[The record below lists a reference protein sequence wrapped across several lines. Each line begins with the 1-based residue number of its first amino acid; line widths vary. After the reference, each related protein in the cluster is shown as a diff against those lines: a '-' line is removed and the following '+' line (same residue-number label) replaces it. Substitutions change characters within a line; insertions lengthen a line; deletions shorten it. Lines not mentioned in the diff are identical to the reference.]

1 MCLLAYLYHTRY
13 CSDIA
18 PVYTFA
24 RVCLCLCSYLLASMS
39 PPRFIPCCPDIVS
52 ALLCVLR
59 LLMLALCFSMR
70 GWVAL
75 RAVCLPLAFS
85 GCAVWGVLLVVVCFT
100 CWFCTPFFLMS
111 VCSFLEGLCLLM
123 TTHLIDADTPNAG
136 AGGSVIESTSV
147 GVDATFVDVWCPGV
161 VASPPSGVVSGGV
174 LYTSSTP
181 AGSGVGVSGGVLSV
195 PGFVQVGWGS
205 SGWGVSS
212 SGGILSGV
220 EEAWGYGYSFV
231 PPVDPVES
239 SVGSFVSGVGDY
251 ASDVFECPCEPS
263 VGSGS
268 VLGVEV
274 PVSSVWDG
282 FLVSVGGVSSG
293 GGVVPTSGGVPL
305 SFVEE
310 ASGVLGHVS
319 GGGLSVV
326 VGVGVPLWE
335 GFVADFSGLSV
346 TSAGFGALPFGGGS
360 TSGGSA
366 SGDALV
372 GCFPLSV
379 DVCPGV
385 GSSVVGSAGGSV
397 GVSLVG
403 VPVVSGVS
411 GFGGLSVSWGLSSAS
426 LGVLS
431 VGGGGSGWRGV
442 LGVSGL
448 GAGGFVPGVVGV
460 SGGVGVGSEVVV
472 DGVAHRG
479 LVFGSRLASG
489 GFVDVAGSVGVGAS
503 GSVDGVALVD
513 VSDVEFGSVG
523 GLGGVSPVGGRVAGL
538 GRFAGWWLVR
548 NWVGSVVGGVG
559 RAAWGDVVGTIS
571 TGSGSGSSVPAGLG
585 LGFVAGSEGYGSPV
599 GVVNGGGSAGLFGGA
614 VGVGAGFVGG
624 VVDVPVGSP
633 VVGLGVDLVDVAG
646 FVSDLL

>member
-1 MCLLAYLYHTRY
+1 MT
-13 CSDIA
+13 
-18 PVYTFA
+18 A
-24 RVCLCLCSYLLASMS
+24 R
-39 PPRFIPCCPDIVS
+39 
-52 ALLCVLR
+52 
-59 LLMLALCFSMR
+59 
-70 GWVAL
+70 
-75 RAVCLPLAFS
+75 
-85 GCAVWGVLLVVVCFT
+85 LVGT
-100 CWFCTPFFLMS
+100 
-111 VCSFLEGLCLLM
+111 
-123 TTHLIDADTPNAG
+123 DTPSV
-136 AGGSVIESTSV
+136 GGSVVESTAV
-147 GVDATFVDVWCPGV
+147 GVDATFVDVWCPGT
-161 VASPPSGVVSGGV
+161 VASPPSGVVSGGGV
-174 LYTSSTP
+174 LYTPSIP
-181 AGSGVGVSGGVLSV
+181 AGSTGGVSGGVLSV

-212 SGGILSGV
+212 SGILSGV
-220 EEAWGYGYSFV
+220 EEAWGYGHSFV

-239 SVGSFVSGVGDY
+239 SAGSFVSGVGDY
-251 ASDVFECPCEPS
+251 ISGVFECPYEPS

-268 VLGVEV
+268 VLGIEV
-274 PVSSVWDG
+274 PISSVWDG

-305 SFVEE
+305 SFVEG
-310 ASGVLGHVS
+310 ASGVLGCVS

-360 TSGGSA
+360 TSGGSS

-411 GFGGLSVSWGLSSAS
+411 GFGGFSVSWGLSSAS

-472 DGVAHRG
+472 DGVTHRG
-479 LVFGSRLASG
+479 LVFGSRLAPG
-489 GFVDVAGSVGVGAS
+489 GFVDVS
-503 GSVDGVALVD
+503 
-513 VSDVEFGSVG
+513 GSVG

-559 RAAWGDVVGTIS
+559 RAAWGDVVGAVS
-571 TGSGSGSSVPAGLG
+571 AGSGSGSSVPAGLG
-585 LGFVAGSEGYGSPV
+585 LGFVGGSEGYGSPV
-599 GVVNGGGSAGLFGGA
+599 GVVSGGGGSAGLFGGSA
-614 VGVGAGFVGG
+614 GVGEGFVGG
-624 VVDVPVGSP
+624 VVDVPAGSP
-633 VVGLGVDLVDVAG
+633 IAGLGVDLVDVAG
-646 FVSDLL
+646 FVGGGV

>member
-1 MCLLAYLYHTRY
+1 
-13 CSDIA
+13 
-18 PVYTFA
+18 
-24 RVCLCLCSYLLASMS
+24 
-39 PPRFIPCCPDIVS
+39 
-52 ALLCVLR
+52 
-59 LLMLALCFSMR
+59 
-70 GWVAL
+70 
-75 RAVCLPLAFS
+75 
-85 GCAVWGVLLVVVCFT
+85 
-100 CWFCTPFFLMS
+100 
-111 VCSFLEGLCLLM
+111 M
-123 TTHLIDADTPNAG
+123 TTRLVDTDTPNTSI
-136 AGGSVIESTSV
+136 GGSVIESTGV
-147 GVDATFVDVWCPGV
+147 GADATVVDVWCPGS
-161 VASPPSGVVSGGV
+161 VASAPDGVVSGGGV
-174 LYTSSTP
+174 LYTPSSP
-181 AGSGVGVSGGVLSV
+181 AGSVGGVSGGVLSV
-195 PGFVQVGWGS
+195 PGFIQVGWGS

-212 SGGILSGV
+212 SGGILSHV
-220 EEAWGYGYSFV
+220 EEAWGYGHSFV

-239 SVGSFVSGVGDY
+239 SVGSFVSGVGDC

-263 VGSGS
+263 VTSSGVVSVGGS
-268 VLGVEV
+268 
-274 PVSSVWDG
+274 VSSVWDG

-293 GGVVPTSGGVPL
+293 GGVVPTNGGVSL
-305 SFVEE
+305 SFVEG
-310 ASGVLGHVS
+310 ASGVLGCVS

-326 VGVGVPLWE
+326 AGVGVPLWE

-403 VPVVSGVS
+403 VPVVYGVS
-411 GFGGLSVSWGLSSAS
+411 GFGGFSVSWGLSSAS

-472 DGVAHRG
+472 DGVTHRG
-479 LVFGSRLASG
+479 LVFGSRLAPG

-538 GRFAGWWLVR
+538 GRFAGWWLTR
-548 NWVGSVVGGVG
+548 GWVESVVGGVG
-559 RAAWGDVVGTIS
+559 RAAWGDVVGAVS
-571 TGSGSGSSVPAGLG
+571 AGSGSGSSVSAGLG
-585 LGFVAGSEGYGSPV
+585 LGFVGGSEGYGSPV
-599 GVVNGGGSAGLFGGA
+599 GVVNGTGGSAGLFGGSA
-614 VGVGAGFVGG
+614 GVEIGSVGG
-624 VVDVPVGSP
+624 VVDVPAGSP
-633 VVGLGVDLVDVAG
+633 IAGLGVDLVDVAG
-646 FVSDLL
+646 VVSDLL

>member
-1 MCLLAYLYHTRY
+1 
-13 CSDIA
+13 
-18 PVYTFA
+18 
-24 RVCLCLCSYLLASMS
+24 
-39 PPRFIPCCPDIVS
+39 
-52 ALLCVLR
+52 
-59 LLMLALCFSMR
+59 
-70 GWVAL
+70 
-75 RAVCLPLAFS
+75 
-85 GCAVWGVLLVVVCFT
+85 
-100 CWFCTPFFLMS
+100 
-111 VCSFLEGLCLLM
+111 M
-123 TTHLIDADTPNAG
+123 TTRLIDTDTPSV
-136 AGGSVIESTSV
+136 GGSVIESTSV
-147 GVDATFVDVWCPGV
+147 GADATVVDVWCPGV
-161 VASPPSGVVSGGV
+161 VASPPGGVLSGGGV
-174 LYTSSTP
+174 LYTPSMP
-181 AGSGVGVSGGVLSV
+181 AGSGDGVSGGVLSV

-212 SGGILSGV
+212 SGGILSHV

-239 SVGSFVSGVGDY
+239 SVGSFVSGVSDC
-251 ASDVFECPCEPS
+251 ASGVFECPYEPS

-282 FLVSVGGVSSG
+282 FLVSVGGVSSD
-293 GGVVPTSGGVPL
+293 GGVVPTSGGVSL
-305 SFVEE
+305 SFVEG
-310 ASGVLGHVS
+310 ASGVLGCVS

-346 TSAGFGALPFGGGS
+346 TSAGFGALPFGGS

-379 DVCPGV
+379 GVCSGV
-385 GSSVVGSAGGSV
+385 SGVSDSSV

-403 VPVVSGVS
+403 VPVVYGVS
-411 GFGGLSVSWGLSSAS
+411 GFGGFSVSWGLSSAS

-472 DGVAHRG
+472 DGVTHRG
-479 LVFGSRLASG
+479 LVFGSRLAPA

-571 TGSGSGSSVPAGLG
+571 AGSGSGSDVPAGLG
-585 LGFVAGSEGYGSPV
+585 LGFVGGSEGYGSPV
-599 GVVNGGGSAGLFGGA
+599 GVVSGGGGSAGLFSGSAGLF
-614 VGVGAGFVGG
+614 GGFVGG

-646 FVSDLL
+646 VVSDLL

>member
-1 MCLLAYLYHTRY
+1 
-13 CSDIA
+13 
-18 PVYTFA
+18 
-24 RVCLCLCSYLLASMS
+24 
-39 PPRFIPCCPDIVS
+39 
-52 ALLCVLR
+52 
-59 LLMLALCFSMR
+59 
-70 GWVAL
+70 
-75 RAVCLPLAFS
+75 
-85 GCAVWGVLLVVVCFT
+85 
-100 CWFCTPFFLMS
+100 
-111 VCSFLEGLCLLM
+111 M
-123 TTHLIDADTPNAG
+123 TTRLVNADTPSV
-136 AGGSVIESTSV
+136 GGSVVESTGV
-147 GVDATFVDVWCPGV
+147 GVDATFVDVWCPGS
-161 VASPPSGVVSGGV
+161 VASAPDGVLSGGGV

-181 AGSGVGVSGGVLSV
+181 AGSTGGVLSV

-212 SGGILSGV
+212 SGGILSHV

-251 ASDVFECPCEPS
+251 ASDVFERPYEPS

-310 ASGVLGHVS
+310 ASGVLGNVS

-326 VGVGVPLWE
+326 AGVGVPLWE

-360 TSGGSA
+360 TSGGSGG
-366 SGDALV
+366 GDALV

-385 GSSVVGSAGGSV
+385 GSSVVGSTGGSV

-403 VPVVSGVS
+403 VPVVYGVS

-472 DGVAHRG
+472 DGVTHRG
-479 LVFGSRLASG
+479 LVFGSRLAPG
-489 GFVDVAGSVGVGAS
+489 GFVDVSGSVGVGAS

-538 GRFAGWWLVR
+538 GRFGGWWLTR
-548 NWVGSVVGGVG
+548 GWVEGVVGGVG
-559 RAAWGDVVGTIS
+559 RAAWGDVVGAVS
-571 TGSGSGSSVPAGLG
+571 AGSGSGSAGLG

-599 GVVNGGGSAGLFGGA
+599 GVVNGGGGSAGLFGSSA
-614 VGVGAGFVGG
+614 GVDKGFVGG

>member
-1 MCLLAYLYHTRY
+1 
-13 CSDIA
+13 
-18 PVYTFA
+18 
-24 RVCLCLCSYLLASMS
+24 
-39 PPRFIPCCPDIVS
+39 
-52 ALLCVLR
+52 
-59 LLMLALCFSMR
+59 
-70 GWVAL
+70 
-75 RAVCLPLAFS
+75 
-85 GCAVWGVLLVVVCFT
+85 
-100 CWFCTPFFLMS
+100 
-111 VCSFLEGLCLLM
+111 M
-123 TTHLIDADTPNAG
+123 TTRLIDADTPSV
-136 AGGSVIESTSV
+136 GGSVIESTGV
-147 GVDATFVDVWCPGV
+147 GADATFVDVWCPGS
-161 VASPPSGVVSGGV
+161 VASAPYGVLSGGGV
-174 LYTSSTP
+174 LYTSSIP
-181 AGSGVGVSGGVLSV
+181 AGSTGGVLSV

-212 SGGILSGV
+212 GGGILSGV
-220 EEAWGYGYSFV
+220 EEVWGYGHSFV

-239 SVGSFVSGVGDY
+239 SVGSFASGVGDC
-251 ASDVFECPCEPS
+251 ASDLFEHPCEPS
-263 VGSGS
+263 VTSSGVVSVGGS
-268 VLGVEV
+268 
-274 PVSSVWDG
+274 VSSVWDG

-293 GGVVPTSGGVPL
+293 GGVVPTSGGVSL
-305 SFVEE
+305 SFVEG
-310 ASGVLGHVS
+310 ASGVLGDVS

-411 GFGGLSVSWGLSSAS
+411 GFGGFSVSWGLSSAS

-472 DGVAHRG
+472 DGVTHRG
-479 LVFGSRLASG
+479 LVFGSRLAPG
-489 GFVDVAGSVGVGAS
+489 GFVDVV
-503 GSVDGVALVD
+503 GSVDSPVGVP
-513 VSDVEFGSVG
+513 VSGVVSGVEFGSVS
-523 GLGGVSPVGGRVAGL
+523 GLAGVSPVEARVAGL
-538 GRFAGWWLVR
+538 GRFGGWWLTR
-548 NWVGSVVGGVG
+548 GWVAGGVGGVG
-559 RAAWGDVVGTIS
+559 RACWGDVVGAVLAGSS
-571 TGSGSGSSVPAGLG
+571 TGSGSGVMPGLG
-585 LGFVAGSEGYGSPV
+585 LGFVGGSEGYGSPV
-599 GVVNGGGSAGLFGGA
+599 GVVSGGGGSAGLFGGSA
-614 VGVGAGFVGG
+614 GVGEGFVGG

-633 VVGLGVDLVDVAG
+633 VAGLGVDLVDVAR
-646 FVSDLL
+646 FVGGGV

>member
-1 MCLLAYLYHTRY
+1 
-13 CSDIA
+13 
-18 PVYTFA
+18 
-24 RVCLCLCSYLLASMS
+24 
-39 PPRFIPCCPDIVS
+39 
-52 ALLCVLR
+52 
-59 LLMLALCFSMR
+59 
-70 GWVAL
+70 
-75 RAVCLPLAFS
+75 
-85 GCAVWGVLLVVVCFT
+85 
-100 CWFCTPFFLMS
+100 
-111 VCSFLEGLCLLM
+111 M
-123 TTHLIDADTPNAG
+123 TTRLIDTDTP
-136 AGGSVIESTSV
+136 SVGDSVVESTGV
-147 GVDATFVDVWCPGV
+147 GADATFVDVWCPGS
-161 VASPPSGVVSGGV
+161 VASAPDGVVSGGGV

-181 AGSGVGVSGGVLSV
+181 AGSGDGVSGGVLSV

-239 SVGSFVSGVGDY
+239 SVGSFVSGVGDC

-305 SFVEE
+305 SFVEG
-310 ASGVLGHVS
+310 ASGVLGCVS

-326 VGVGVPLWE
+326 AGVGVPLWE

-385 GSSVVGSAGGSV
+385 GSM

-411 GFGGLSVSWGLSSAS
+411 GFGGFSVSWGFSSAS

-479 LVFGSRLASG
+479 LVFGSRLAPG
-489 GFVDVAGSVGVGAS
+489 GFVDVLGSVNTGAGVPVSAPVS
-503 GSVDGVALVD
+503 GG

-523 GLGGVSPVGGRVAGL
+523 GLAGVSPVGGRVSGL
-538 GRFAGWWLVR
+538 GRFGDWWLTR
-548 NWVGSVVGGVG
+548 GWVEGVVGGVG
-559 RAAWGDVVGTIS
+559 RAAWGDVVGAVS
-571 TGSGSGSSVPAGLG
+571 AGSGSGSSVPAGLG
-585 LGFVAGSEGYGSPV
+585 LGFVGGSEGYGSPV
-599 GVVNGGGSAGLFGGA
+599 GVVNGGGGSAGLFGGA

-633 VVGLGVDLVDVAG
+633 VMGLGVDLVDVAG
-646 FVSDLL
+646 VVSDLL

>member
-1 MCLLAYLYHTRY
+1 MT
-13 CSDIA
+13 
-18 PVYTFA
+18 A
-24 RVCLCLCSYLLASMS
+24 R
-39 PPRFIPCCPDIVS
+39 
-52 ALLCVLR
+52 
-59 LLMLALCFSMR
+59 
-70 GWVAL
+70 
-75 RAVCLPLAFS
+75 
-85 GCAVWGVLLVVVCFT
+85 LV
-100 CWFCTPFFLMS
+100 
-111 VCSFLEGLCLLM
+111 
-123 TTHLIDADTPNAG
+123 DADTPSI
-136 AGGSVIESTSV
+136 GGSVVESTGV
-147 GVDATFVDVWCPGV
+147 GADATFVDVWCPGS
-161 VASPPSGVVSGGV
+161 VASAPDGVVSGGGV

-181 AGSGVGVSGGVLSV
+181 AGSGDGVLSV

-220 EEAWGYGYSFV
+220 EEAWGYGHSFV

-251 ASDVFECPCEPS
+251 VSDVFECPYGPP

-268 VLGVEV
+268 VLGVKV

-305 SFVEE
+305 SFVEG
-310 ASGVLGHVS
+310 ASGVLGDVS

-326 VGVGVPLWE
+326 VGVSVPLWE

-403 VPVVSGVS
+403 VPVVYGVS
-411 GFGGLSVSWGLSSAS
+411 GFGGFSVSWGLSSAS

-479 LVFGSRLASG
+479 LVFGSRLAPG
-489 GFVDVAGSVGVGAS
+489 GFVDVAGSVGVGA
-503 GSVDGVALVD
+503 GFVGGVALVD
-513 VSDVEFGSVG
+513 VSGVEFGSVG
-523 GLGGVSPVGGRVAGL
+523 GLAGVSPVEARVAGL
-538 GRFAGWWLVR
+538 GRFGGWWLTR
-548 NWVGSVVGGVG
+548 GWVAGVVGGVG
-559 RAAWGDVVGTIS
+559 RAAWGDVVGS
-571 TGSGSGSSVPAGLG
+571 VGVGSVSSSAGLG
-585 LGFVAGSEGYGSPV
+585 LGFVGGSEGYGSPV
-599 GVVNGGGSAGLFGGA
+599 GVVSGGGGSAGLFGGSA
-614 VGVGAGFVGG
+614 GVGEGFVGG

-633 VVGLGVDLVDVAG
+633 IVGLGVDLVDVAR
-646 FVSDLL
+646 FVGGGV

>member
-1 MCLLAYLYHTRY
+1 
-13 CSDIA
+13 
-18 PVYTFA
+18 
-24 RVCLCLCSYLLASMS
+24 
-39 PPRFIPCCPDIVS
+39 
-52 ALLCVLR
+52 
-59 LLMLALCFSMR
+59 
-70 GWVAL
+70 
-75 RAVCLPLAFS
+75 
-85 GCAVWGVLLVVVCFT
+85 
-100 CWFCTPFFLMS
+100 
-111 VCSFLEGLCLLM
+111 M
-123 TTHLIDADTPNAG
+123 TTRLVDADTPNAG
-136 AGGSVIESTSV
+136 AGGSVVESTGV
-147 GVDATFVDVWCPGV
+147 GIDATFVDVWCPGS
-161 VASPPSGVVSGGV
+161 VASASDGVVSGGGV
-174 LYTSSTP
+174 LYTPSTSV
-181 AGSGVGVSGGVLSV
+181 GTGVGVSGGVLSV

-212 SGGILSGV
+212 SGDILSGV

-251 ASDVFECPCEPS
+251 TSDVFECPCEPS
-263 VGSGS
+263 VTSSGVVPVGGS
-268 VLGVEV
+268 VSG
-274 PVSSVWDG
+274 VWDG

-293 GGVVPTSGGVPL
+293 GGIVPTNGGVPL
-305 SFVEE
+305 SFVEG
-310 ASGVLGHVS
+310 ASGVLGCVS

-360 TSGGSA
+360 ASGGSS

-379 DVCPGV
+379 DVCPSVGGSVGGV
-385 GSSVVGSAGGSV
+385 SGGSV

-411 GFGGLSVSWGLSSAS
+411 GFGGFSVSWGLSSAS

-472 DGVAHRG
+472 DGVVHRG
-479 LVFGSRLASG
+479 LVFGSRLTPG

-523 GLGGVSPVGGRVAGL
+523 GLGGVSPVEARVAGL
-538 GRFAGWWLVR
+538 GRFGGWWLTR
-548 NWVGSVVGGVG
+548 GWVEGVVGGVG
-559 RAAWGDVVGTIS
+559 RAAWGDVVGS
-571 TGSGSGSSVPAGLG
+571 VGVGSVSGSTGLG

-599 GVVNGGGSAGLFGGA
+599 GVVSGGGGSAGLFGRST
-614 VGVGAGFVGG
+614 GVDAGFVGG

-646 FVSDLL
+646 FVSAVL

>member
-1 MCLLAYLYHTRY
+1 
-13 CSDIA
+13 
-18 PVYTFA
+18 
-24 RVCLCLCSYLLASMS
+24 
-39 PPRFIPCCPDIVS
+39 
-52 ALLCVLR
+52 
-59 LLMLALCFSMR
+59 
-70 GWVAL
+70 
-75 RAVCLPLAFS
+75 
-85 GCAVWGVLLVVVCFT
+85 
-100 CWFCTPFFLMS
+100 
-111 VCSFLEGLCLLM
+111 M
-123 TTHLIDADTPNAG
+123 TTRLVGTDTPNTSI
-136 AGGSVIESTSV
+136 GGSVVESTGV
-147 GVDATFVDVWCPGV
+147 GVDATFVDVWCPGS
-161 VASPPSGVVSGGV
+161 VASAPSGVVSGGGV
-174 LYTSSTP
+174 LYTSSTSV
-181 AGSGVGVSGGVLSV
+181 GSGDGVSGGVLSV

-220 EEAWGYGYSFV
+220 EEAWGYGHSFV

-239 SVGSFVSGVGDY
+239 SAGSFVSGVGDY
-251 ASDVFECPCEPS
+251 TSGVFECPYEPS

-282 FLVSVGGVSSG
+282 FLASVGGVSSG

-305 SFVEE
+305 SFVER
-310 ASGVLGHVS
+310 ASGVLGDVS

-326 VGVGVPLWE
+326 AGVGVPLWE

-411 GFGGLSVSWGLSSAS
+411 GFGGFSVSWGLSSAS

-442 LGVSGL
+442 LSVSGL

-472 DGVAHRG
+472 DGVTHRG
-479 LVFGSRLASG
+479 LVFGSRLAPG
-489 GFVDVAGSVGVGAS
+489 GFVDVAGSVDGSVGAPVS
-503 GSVDGVALVD
+503 GGV
-513 VSDVEFGSVG
+513 SGVEFGSVG

-559 RAAWGDVVGTIS
+559 RAAWGDVVGS
-571 TGSGSGSSVPAGLG
+571 VGVGSVSGSAGLG

-599 GVVNGGGSAGLFGGA
+599 GVVSGGGGSAGLFSGSA
-614 VGVGAGFVGG
+614 GVGEGFVGG
-624 VVDVPVGSP
+624 VIDVPVGSP

-646 FVSDLL
+646 VVSDLL

>member
-1 MCLLAYLYHTRY
+1 
-13 CSDIA
+13 
-18 PVYTFA
+18 
-24 RVCLCLCSYLLASMS
+24 
-39 PPRFIPCCPDIVS
+39 
-52 ALLCVLR
+52 
-59 LLMLALCFSMR
+59 
-70 GWVAL
+70 
-75 RAVCLPLAFS
+75 
-85 GCAVWGVLLVVVCFT
+85 
-100 CWFCTPFFLMS
+100 
-111 VCSFLEGLCLLM
+111 M
-123 TTHLIDADTPNAG
+123 TTRLVGTDAPNTSI
-136 AGGSVIESTSV
+136 GGSVVESTGV
-147 GVDATFVDVWCPGV
+147 GVDATFVDVWCPGS
-161 VASPPSGVVSGGV
+161 VASAPSGVVSGGGV
-174 LYTSSTP
+174 LYTSSTSV
-181 AGSGVGVSGGVLSV
+181 GSGDGVSGGVLSV

-220 EEAWGYGYSFV
+220 EEAWGYGHSFV

-239 SVGSFVSGVGDY
+239 SAGSFVSGVGDY
-251 ASDVFECPCEPS
+251 TSGVFECPYEPS

-282 FLVSVGGVSSG
+282 FLASVGGVSSG

-305 SFVEE
+305 SFVER
-310 ASGVLGHVS
+310 ASGVLGDVS

-326 VGVGVPLWE
+326 AGVGVPLWE

-411 GFGGLSVSWGLSSAS
+411 GFGGFSVSWGLSSAS

-442 LGVSGL
+442 LSVSGL

-472 DGVAHRG
+472 DGVTHRG
-479 LVFGSRLASG
+479 LVFGSRLAPG
-489 GFVDVAGSVGVGAS
+489 GFVDVAGSVDGSVGAPVS
-503 GSVDGVALVD
+503 GGV
-513 VSDVEFGSVG
+513 SGVEFGSVG

-559 RAAWGDVVGTIS
+559 RAAWGDVVGS
-571 TGSGSGSSVPAGLG
+571 VGVGSVSGSAGLG

-599 GVVNGGGSAGLFGGA
+599 GVVSGGGGSAGLFSGSA
-614 VGVGAGFVGG
+614 GVGEGFVGG
-624 VVDVPVGSP
+624 VIDVPVGSP

-646 FVSDLL
+646 VVSDLL

>member
-1 MCLLAYLYHTRY
+1 
-13 CSDIA
+13 
-18 PVYTFA
+18 
-24 RVCLCLCSYLLASMS
+24 
-39 PPRFIPCCPDIVS
+39 
-52 ALLCVLR
+52 
-59 LLMLALCFSMR
+59 
-70 GWVAL
+70 
-75 RAVCLPLAFS
+75 
-85 GCAVWGVLLVVVCFT
+85 
-100 CWFCTPFFLMS
+100 
-111 VCSFLEGLCLLM
+111 M
-123 TTHLIDADTPNAG
+123 TTRLVGTDTPNTSI
-136 AGGSVIESTSV
+136 GGSVVESTGV
-147 GVDATFVDVWCPGV
+147 GVDATFVDVWCPGS
-161 VASPPSGVVSGGV
+161 VASAPDGVLSGGGV

-181 AGSGVGVSGGVLSV
+181 VGSGDGVSGGVLSV

-212 SGGILSGV
+212 SGGILSHV
-220 EEAWGYGYSFV
+220 EEAWGYGHSFV
-231 PPVDPVES
+231 PPVDPVEPS
-239 SVGSFVSGVGDY
+239 AGSFVSGVGDY
-251 ASDVFECPCEPS
+251 TSGVFECPYEPS

-282 FLVSVGGVSSG
+282 FLGSVGGVSNG
-293 GGVVPTSGGVPL
+293 GGVVSTDGGVPL
-305 SFVEE
+305 SFVEG
-310 ASGVLGHVS
+310 ASGVLGCVS

-360 TSGGSA
+360 TSGGSS

-385 GSSVVGSAGGSV
+385 GSSGVVPVGGVSGGSV

-411 GFGGLSVSWGLSSAS
+411 GFGGFSVSWGLSSAS

-431 VGGGGSGWRGV
+431 VGGGGSGWRNV

-460 SGGVGVGSEVVV
+460 SGSIGVGSEVVV

-479 LVFGSRLASG
+479 LVFGSRLAPA
-489 GFVDVAGSVGVGAS
+489 GFVDVAGSVDGSVGAPVS
-503 GSVDGVALVD
+503 GGV
-513 VSDVEFGSVG
+513 SGVEFGSVS
-523 GLGGVSPVGGRVAGL
+523 GLGGVSSVEGRVAGL

-548 NWVGSVVGGVG
+548 NWVGSIVGGVG
-559 RAAWGDVVGTIS
+559 RSAWGDVVGTIS
-571 TGSGSGSSVPAGLG
+571 AGSGSGSTVPAGLG
-585 LGFVAGSEGYGSPV
+585 LGFVGGSEGYGSPV
-599 GVVNGGGSAGLFGGA
+599 GEVVGGGGSTGLFSGSA
-614 VGVGAGFVGG
+614 GVGEGFVGG
-624 VVDVPVGSP
+624 VVDVPAGSP
-633 VVGLGVDLVDVAG
+633 IAGLGVDLVDVAG

>member
-1 MCLLAYLYHTRY
+1 MT
-13 CSDIA
+13 
-18 PVYTFA
+18 A
-24 RVCLCLCSYLLASMS
+24 R
-39 PPRFIPCCPDIVS
+39 
-52 ALLCVLR
+52 
-59 LLMLALCFSMR
+59 
-70 GWVAL
+70 
-75 RAVCLPLAFS
+75 
-85 GCAVWGVLLVVVCFT
+85 LVGT
-100 CWFCTPFFLMS
+100 
-111 VCSFLEGLCLLM
+111 
-123 TTHLIDADTPNAG
+123 DTPSV
-136 AGGSVIESTSV
+136 GGSVVESTAV
-147 GVDATFVDVWCPGV
+147 GVDATFVDVWCPGT
-161 VASPPSGVVSGGV
+161 VASPPSGVVSGGGV
-174 LYTSSTP
+174 LYTPSIP
-181 AGSGVGVSGGVLSV
+181 AGSTGGVSGGVLSV

-220 EEAWGYGYSFV
+220 EEAWGYGHSFV

-239 SVGSFVSGVGDY
+239 SAGSFVSGVGDY
-251 ASDVFECPCEPS
+251 ISGVFECPYEPS

-268 VLGVEV
+268 VLGIEV
-274 PVSSVWDG
+274 PISSVWDG

-305 SFVEE
+305 SFVEG
-310 ASGVLGHVS
+310 ASGVLGCVS

-360 TSGGSA
+360 TSGGSS

-411 GFGGLSVSWGLSSAS
+411 GFGGFSVSWGLSSAS

-472 DGVAHRG
+472 DGVTHRG
-479 LVFGSRLASG
+479 LVFGSRLAPG
-489 GFVDVAGSVGVGAS
+489 GFVDVS
-503 GSVDGVALVD
+503 
-513 VSDVEFGSVG
+513 GSVG

-559 RAAWGDVVGTIS
+559 RAAWGDVVGAVS
-571 TGSGSGSSVPAGLG
+571 AGSGSGSSVPAGLG
-585 LGFVAGSEGYGSPV
+585 LGFVGGSEGYGSPV
-599 GVVNGGGSAGLFGGA
+599 GVVSGGGGSAGLFGGSA
-614 VGVGAGFVGG
+614 GVGEGFVGG
-624 VVDVPVGSP
+624 VVDVPAGSP
-633 VVGLGVDLVDVAG
+633 IAGLGVDLVDVAG
-646 FVSDLL
+646 FVGGGV

>member
-1 MCLLAYLYHTRY
+1 
-13 CSDIA
+13 
-18 PVYTFA
+18 
-24 RVCLCLCSYLLASMS
+24 
-39 PPRFIPCCPDIVS
+39 
-52 ALLCVLR
+52 
-59 LLMLALCFSMR
+59 
-70 GWVAL
+70 
-75 RAVCLPLAFS
+75 
-85 GCAVWGVLLVVVCFT
+85 
-100 CWFCTPFFLMS
+100 
-111 VCSFLEGLCLLM
+111 M
-123 TTHLIDADTPNAG
+123 TTRLIDTDTHNASV
-136 AGGSVIESTSV
+136 GGSVVESTAV
-147 GVDATFVDVWCPGV
+147 GVDATFVDVWCPGS
-161 VASPPSGVVSGGV
+161 VAPAPDGVLSGGGV
-174 LYTSSTP
+174 LYTPSAS
-181 AGSGVGVSGGVLSV
+181 AGSGVGVDGGVLSV

-212 SGGILSGV
+212 SGGILSSV

-239 SVGSFVSGVGDY
+239 SVGSFVSGVGDC

-263 VGSGS
+263 VASGVSLGIGGS
-268 VLGVEV
+268 
-274 PVSSVWDG
+274 VSSVWDG
-282 FLVSVGGVSSG
+282 FLGSVGGVSNG
-293 GGVVPTSGGVPL
+293 GGVVSTDGGVPL
-305 SFVEE
+305 SFVEG
-310 ASGVLGHVS
+310 ASGVLGCVS

-360 TSGGSA
+360 TSGGSS

-385 GSSVVGSAGGSV
+385 GSSGVVPVGGVSGGSV

-411 GFGGLSVSWGLSSAS
+411 GFGGFSVSWGLSSAS

-431 VGGGGSGWRGV
+431 VGGGGSGWRNV

-460 SGGVGVGSEVVV
+460 SGSIGVGSEVVV

-479 LVFGSRLASG
+479 LVFGSRLAPA
-489 GFVDVAGSVGVGAS
+489 GFVDVAGSVDGSVGAPVS
-503 GSVDGVALVD
+503 GGV
-513 VSDVEFGSVG
+513 SGVEFGSVS
-523 GLGGVSPVGGRVAGL
+523 GLGGVSSVEGRVAGL

-548 NWVGSVVGGVG
+548 NWVGSIVGGVG
-559 RAAWGDVVGTIS
+559 RSAWGDVVGTIS
-571 TGSGSGSSVPAGLG
+571 AGSGSGSTVPAGLG
-585 LGFVAGSEGYGSPV
+585 LGFVGGSEGYGSPV
-599 GVVNGGGSAGLFGGA
+599 GEVVGGGSTGLFSGSA
-614 VGVGAGFVGG
+614 GVGEGFVGG
-624 VVDVPVGSP
+624 VVDVPAGSP
-633 VVGLGVDLVDVAG
+633 IAGLGVDLVDVAG

>member
-1 MCLLAYLYHTRY
+1 MT
-13 CSDIA
+13 
-18 PVYTFA
+18 A
-24 RVCLCLCSYLLASMS
+24 R
-39 PPRFIPCCPDIVS
+39 
-52 ALLCVLR
+52 
-59 LLMLALCFSMR
+59 
-70 GWVAL
+70 
-75 RAVCLPLAFS
+75 
-85 GCAVWGVLLVVVCFT
+85 
-100 CWFCTPFFLMS
+100 
-111 VCSFLEGLCLLM
+111 
-123 TTHLIDADTPNAG
+123 LINADTPSV
-136 AGGSVIESTSV
+136 GGSVVESTGV
-147 GVDATFVDVWCPGV
+147 GADATVVDVWCPGS
-161 VASPPSGVVSGGV
+161 VASAPDGVLSGGGV
-174 LYTSSTP
+174 LYTSSAPT
-181 AGSGVGVSGGVLSV
+181 GSGDGVSGGVLSV

-212 SGGILSGV
+212 SGGILSHV
-220 EEAWGYGYSFV
+220 EEAWGYGHSFV

-293 GGVVPTSGGVPL
+293 GGVVPTSGGVSL
-305 SFVEE
+305 SFVEG
-310 ASGVLGHVS
+310 ASGVLGCVS

-326 VGVGVPLWE
+326 AGVGVPLWE

-360 TSGGSA
+360 TSGGSGG
-366 SGDALV
+366 GDALV

-385 GSSVVGSAGGSV
+385 GSSVVGSVGGSV

-403 VPVVSGVS
+403 VPVGFGVS
-411 GFGGLSVSWGLSSAS
+411 GFGGFSVSWGLSSAS

-472 DGVAHRG
+472 DGVTHRG
-479 LVFGSRLASG
+479 LVFGSRLAPG
-489 GFVDVAGSVGVGAS
+489 GFVDVAGSVDGSVGAPVS
-503 GSVDGVALVD
+503 GD

-559 RAAWGDVVGTIS
+559 RAAWGDVVGS
-571 TGSGSGSSVPAGLG
+571 VGVGSVSGSAGLG

-599 GVVNGGGSAGLFGGA
+599 GVVNGGGGSAGLFGGSA
-614 VGVGAGFVGG
+614 GVEIGSVGG
-624 VVDVPVGSP
+624 FVDVPVGSP

-646 FVSDLL
+646 VVSDLL

>member
-1 MCLLAYLYHTRY
+1 
-13 CSDIA
+13 
-18 PVYTFA
+18 
-24 RVCLCLCSYLLASMS
+24 
-39 PPRFIPCCPDIVS
+39 
-52 ALLCVLR
+52 
-59 LLMLALCFSMR
+59 
-70 GWVAL
+70 
-75 RAVCLPLAFS
+75 
-85 GCAVWGVLLVVVCFT
+85 
-100 CWFCTPFFLMS
+100 
-111 VCSFLEGLCLLM
+111 M
-123 TTHLIDADTPNAG
+123 TTRLIDTDTPNTSI
-136 AGGSVIESTSV
+136 GGSVVESTGV
-147 GVDATFVDVWCPGV
+147 GVDATFVDVWCPGS
-161 VASPPSGVVSGGV
+161 VASAPSGVVSGGGV

-181 AGSGVGVSGGVLSV
+181 AGSGDGVSGGVLSV

-220 EEAWGYGYSFV
+220 EEAWGYGHSFV

-239 SVGSFVSGVGDY
+239 SAGSFVSGVGDY
-251 ASDVFECPCEPS
+251 TSGVFECPYEPS

-282 FLVSVGGVSSG
+282 FLASVGGVSSG

-305 SFVEE
+305 SFVER
-310 ASGVLGHVS
+310 ASGVLGDVS

-326 VGVGVPLWE
+326 AGVGVPLWE

-411 GFGGLSVSWGLSSAS
+411 GFGGFSVSWGLSSAS

-442 LGVSGL
+442 LSVSGL

-472 DGVAHRG
+472 DGVTHRG
-479 LVFGSRLASG
+479 LVFGSRLAPG
-489 GFVDVAGSVGVGAS
+489 GFVDVAGSVDGSVGAPVS
-503 GSVDGVALVD
+503 GGV
-513 VSDVEFGSVG
+513 SGVEFGSVG

-559 RAAWGDVVGTIS
+559 RAAWGDVVGS
-571 TGSGSGSSVPAGLG
+571 VGVGSVSGSAGLG

-599 GVVNGGGSAGLFGGA
+599 GVVSGGGGSAGLFSGSA
-614 VGVGAGFVGG
+614 GVGEGFVGG
-624 VVDVPVGSP
+624 VIDVPVGSP

-646 FVSDLL
+646 VVSDLL

>member
-1 MCLLAYLYHTRY
+1 
-13 CSDIA
+13 
-18 PVYTFA
+18 
-24 RVCLCLCSYLLASMS
+24 
-39 PPRFIPCCPDIVS
+39 
-52 ALLCVLR
+52 
-59 LLMLALCFSMR
+59 
-70 GWVAL
+70 
-75 RAVCLPLAFS
+75 
-85 GCAVWGVLLVVVCFT
+85 
-100 CWFCTPFFLMS
+100 
-111 VCSFLEGLCLLM
+111 M
-123 TTHLIDADTPNAG
+123 TTRLIDTDTPNTSI
-136 AGGSVIESTSV
+136 GGSVVESTGV
-147 GVDATFVDVWCPGV
+147 GVDATFVDVWCPGS
-161 VASPPSGVVSGGV
+161 VASAPSGGV
-174 LYTSSTP
+174 LYTSSTSV
-181 AGSGVGVSGGVLSV
+181 GSGDGVSGGVLSV

-220 EEAWGYGYSFV
+220 EEAWGYGYSFA

-239 SVGSFVSGVGDY
+239 SVGSFMSGVGDY
-251 ASDVFECPCEPS
+251 TSGVFECPCEPP

-293 GGVVPTSGGVPL
+293 GGVVPTSGGVSL
-305 SFVEE
+305 SFVEG

-326 VGVGVPLWE
+326 AGVGVPLWE
-335 GFVADFSGLSV
+335 GFVGGVSGLSV

-403 VPVVSGVS
+403 VPVGFGVS
-411 GFGGLSVSWGLSSAS
+411 GFGGFSVSWGLSSAS

-472 DGVAHRG
+472 DGVTHRG
-479 LVFGSRLASG
+479 LVFGSRLAPG
-489 GFVDVAGSVGVGAS
+489 GFVDVAGFVG
-503 GSVDGVALVD
+503 GVALVD

-559 RAAWGDVVGTIS
+559 RAAWGDVVGS
-571 TGSGSGSSVPAGLG
+571 VGVGSVSGSAGLG

-599 GVVNGGGSAGLFGGA
+599 GVVSGGGGSAGLFGGSA
-614 VGVGAGFVGG
+614 GVGEGFVGG

-633 VVGLGVDLVDVAG
+633 IAGLGVDLVDVAG
-646 FVSDLL
+646 VVSDLL

>member
-1 MCLLAYLYHTRY
+1 
-13 CSDIA
+13 
-18 PVYTFA
+18 
-24 RVCLCLCSYLLASMS
+24 
-39 PPRFIPCCPDIVS
+39 
-52 ALLCVLR
+52 
-59 LLMLALCFSMR
+59 
-70 GWVAL
+70 
-75 RAVCLPLAFS
+75 
-85 GCAVWGVLLVVVCFT
+85 
-100 CWFCTPFFLMS
+100 
-111 VCSFLEGLCLLM
+111 M
-123 TTHLIDADTPNAG
+123 TTRLIDTDTPSI
-136 AGGSVIESTSV
+136 GGSVIEPTGV
-147 GVDATFVDVWCPGV
+147 DVDATFVDVWCPGS
-161 VASPPSGVVSGGV
+161 VASAPDGVVSGGGV
-174 LYTSSTP
+174 LYTPSAP
-181 AGSGVGVSGGVLSV
+181 VGSGDGVSGGVLSV
-195 PGFVQVGWGS
+195 PGFIQVGWGS

-220 EEAWGYGYSFV
+220 EEAWGYGHSFV
-231 PPVDPVES
+231 PPVDPIES
-239 SVGSFVSGVGDY
+239 SVGSFVSGV
-251 ASDVFECPCEPS
+251 
-263 VGSGS
+263 
-268 VLGVEV
+268 GVEV

-293 GGVVPTSGGVPL
+293 GGVVPTSGGVSL

-326 VGVGVPLWE
+326 VGFGVPLWE

-385 GSSVVGSAGGSV
+385 GSSISGSAGGSV

-403 VPVVSGVS
+403 VPVVYGVS
-411 GFGGLSVSWGLSSAS
+411 GFGGFSVSWGLSSAS

-431 VGGGGSGWRGV
+431 VGGGGSGWRNV

-472 DGVAHRG
+472 DGVTHRG
-479 LVFGSRLASG
+479 LVFGSRLAPG

-503 GSVDGVALVD
+503 GSVDGVALAD

-548 NWVGSVVGGVG
+548 NWAGSVVGGVG
-559 RAAWGDVVGTIS
+559 RAAWGDVVGS
-571 TGSGSGSSVPAGLG
+571 VGVGSVPGSAGLG

-599 GVVNGGGSAGLFGGA
+599 GVVSGGGGS

-633 VVGLGVDLVDVAG
+633 AVGLGVDLVDVAG
-646 FVSDLL
+646 FVSDFL

>member
-1 MCLLAYLYHTRY
+1 MT
-13 CSDIA
+13 
-18 PVYTFA
+18 A
-24 RVCLCLCSYLLASMS
+24 R
-39 PPRFIPCCPDIVS
+39 
-52 ALLCVLR
+52 
-59 LLMLALCFSMR
+59 
-70 GWVAL
+70 
-75 RAVCLPLAFS
+75 
-85 GCAVWGVLLVVVCFT
+85 
-100 CWFCTPFFLMS
+100 
-111 VCSFLEGLCLLM
+111 
-123 TTHLIDADTPNAG
+123 LINADTPSV
-136 AGGSVIESTSV
+136 GGSVVESTGV
-147 GVDATFVDVWCPGV
+147 GVDATFVDVWCPGS
-161 VASPPSGVVSGGV
+161 VASAPSGVVSGGGV
-174 LYTSSTP
+174 LYTSSTSV
-181 AGSGVGVSGGVLSV
+181 GSGDGVSGGVLSV

-231 PPVDPVES
+231 PPVDPVEP
-239 SVGSFVSGVGDY
+239 SVGSFVSGVGDC

-293 GGVVPTSGGVPL
+293 GGVVPTSGGVSL
-305 SFVEE
+305 SFVEG
-310 ASGVLGHVS
+310 ASGVLGDVS

-411 GFGGLSVSWGLSSAS
+411 GFGGFSVSWGLSSAS

-472 DGVAHRG
+472 DGVTHRG
-479 LVFGSRLASG
+479 LVFGSRLAPG
-489 GFVDVAGSVGVGAS
+489 GFVDVAGSVDGSVGAPVS
-503 GSVDGVALVD
+503 GGV
-513 VSDVEFGSVG
+513 SGVEFGSVG

-548 NWVGSVVGGVG
+548 NWAVGVVGGVG
-559 RAAWGDVVGTIS
+559 RATWGDVVGS
-571 TGSGSGSSVPAGLG
+571 VGVGSVSGSAGLG

-599 GVVNGGGSAGLFGGA
+599 GVVSGDGGSAGLFGGSA
-614 VGVGAGFVGG
+614 GVGEGFVGG
-624 VVDVPVGSP
+624 VVDVPAGSP
-633 VVGLGVDLVDVAG
+633 IAGLGVDLVDVAG
-646 FVSDLL
+646 VVSDLL

>member
-1 MCLLAYLYHTRY
+1 
-13 CSDIA
+13 
-18 PVYTFA
+18 
-24 RVCLCLCSYLLASMS
+24 
-39 PPRFIPCCPDIVS
+39 
-52 ALLCVLR
+52 
-59 LLMLALCFSMR
+59 
-70 GWVAL
+70 
-75 RAVCLPLAFS
+75 
-85 GCAVWGVLLVVVCFT
+85 
-100 CWFCTPFFLMS
+100 
-111 VCSFLEGLCLLM
+111 M
-123 TTHLIDADTPNAG
+123 TTRLIDADTPSV
-136 AGGSVIESTSV
+136 GGSVIEPTGV
-147 GVDATFVDVWCPGV
+147 GVGATFVDVWCPGS
-161 VASPPSGVVSGGV
+161 VASPPSGVVSGGGV
-174 LYTSSTP
+174 LYTSSAP
-181 AGSGVGVSGGVLSV
+181 AGSSGGVSGGVLSV
-195 PGFVQVGWGS
+195 PGFVQCGWQS
-205 SGWGVSS
+205 SAWGVSGRGFIAS
-212 SGGILSGV
+212 NV

-239 SVGSFVSGVGDY
+239 SVGSFVSGVGDC

-263 VGSGS
+263 VASSGVVSVGGS
-268 VLGVEV
+268 
-274 PVSSVWDG
+274 VSSVWDG
-282 FLVSVGGVSSG
+282 FLVSVGGVVSG
-293 GGVVPTSGGVPL
+293 GGVVPTDGGVPL
-305 SFVEE
+305 SFVEV

-360 TSGGSA
+360 TSGGSGA
-366 SGDALV
+366 GDALV

-411 GFGGLSVSWGLSSAS
+411 GFGGFSVSWGLSSAS

-472 DGVAHRG
+472 DGVTHRG
-479 LVFGSRLASG
+479 LVFGSRLAPG

-523 GLGGVSPVGGRVAGL
+523 GLAGVSPVGGGVHGL
-538 GRFAGWWLVR
+538 GRFGDWWLVR
-548 NWVGSVVGGVG
+548 NWVDSVVGGVG
-559 RAAWGDVVGTIS
+559 RAAWGDIVGS
-571 TGSGSGSSVPAGLG
+571 VGVGSVSGSAGLG
-585 LGFVAGSEGYGSPV
+585 LGFVGGSEGYGSPV
-599 GVVNGGGSAGLFGGA
+599 GVVNGGGGSAGLFGGSA
-614 VGVGAGFVGG
+614 SVDKGFVGG

-633 VVGLGVDLVDVAG
+633 VAGLGVDLVDVAG
-646 FVSDLL
+646 VVSDLL

>member
-1 MCLLAYLYHTRY
+1 MT
-13 CSDIA
+13 
-18 PVYTFA
+18 A
-24 RVCLCLCSYLLASMS
+24 R
-39 PPRFIPCCPDIVS
+39 
-52 ALLCVLR
+52 
-59 LLMLALCFSMR
+59 
-70 GWVAL
+70 
-75 RAVCLPLAFS
+75 
-85 GCAVWGVLLVVVCFT
+85 LVGT
-100 CWFCTPFFLMS
+100 
-111 VCSFLEGLCLLM
+111 
-123 TTHLIDADTPNAG
+123 DTPSV
-136 AGGSVIESTSV
+136 GGSVVESTAV
-147 GVDATFVDVWCPGV
+147 GVDATFVDVWCPGT
-161 VASPPSGVVSGGV
+161 VASPPSGVVSGGGV
-174 LYTSSTP
+174 LYTPSIP
-181 AGSGVGVSGGVLSV
+181 AGSTGGVSGGVLSV

-220 EEAWGYGYSFV
+220 EEAWGYGHSFV

-239 SVGSFVSGVGDY
+239 SAGSFVSGVGDY
-251 ASDVFECPCEPS
+251 ISGVFECPYEPS

-268 VLGVEV
+268 VLGIEV
-274 PVSSVWDG
+274 PISSVWDG

-305 SFVEE
+305 SFVEG
-310 ASGVLGHVS
+310 ASGVLGCVS

-360 TSGGSA
+360 TSGGSS

-411 GFGGLSVSWGLSSAS
+411 GFGGFSVSWGLSSAS

-472 DGVAHRG
+472 DGVTHRG
-479 LVFGSRLASG
+479 LVFGSRLAPG

-503 GSVDGVALVD
+503 GSVGGVALVD

-538 GRFAGWWLVR
+538 GRFAGWWLTR
-548 NWVGSVVGGVG
+548 GWVEGVVGGVG
-559 RAAWGDVVGTIS
+559 RAAWGDVVGS
-571 TGSGSGSSVPAGLG
+571 VGVGSVSGSAGLG
-585 LGFVAGSEGYGSPV
+585 LGFVGGSEGYGSPV
-599 GVVNGGGSAGLFGGA
+599 GVVNGGGGGSAGLFSGSAGL
-614 VGVGAGFVGG
+614 GLGFVGG
-624 VVDVPVGSP
+624 VVDVPAGSP
-633 VVGLGVDLVDVAG
+633 IAGLGVDLVDVAG
-646 FVSDLL
+646 VVSDLL

>member
-1 MCLLAYLYHTRY
+1 
-13 CSDIA
+13 
-18 PVYTFA
+18 
-24 RVCLCLCSYLLASMS
+24 
-39 PPRFIPCCPDIVS
+39 
-52 ALLCVLR
+52 
-59 LLMLALCFSMR
+59 
-70 GWVAL
+70 
-75 RAVCLPLAFS
+75 
-85 GCAVWGVLLVVVCFT
+85 
-100 CWFCTPFFLMS
+100 
-111 VCSFLEGLCLLM
+111 M
-123 TTHLIDADTPNAG
+123 TTRLVNADTPSV
-136 AGGSVIESTSV
+136 GGSVVEPTGV
-147 GVDATFVDVWCPGV
+147 GVDATFVDVWCPGS
-161 VASPPSGVVSGGV
+161 VASAPSGVVSGGGV

-181 AGSGVGVSGGVLSV
+181 AGSSDGVSGGVLSV

-212 SGGILSGV
+212 SGSILSHV

-239 SVGSFVSGVGDY
+239 SVGSFASGVGDC

-263 VGSGS
+263 VTSSGVVSVGGS
-268 VLGVEV
+268 
-274 PVSSVWDG
+274 VSSVWDG

-293 GGVVPTSGGVPL
+293 GGVVPTSGGVSL
-305 SFVEE
+305 SFVEG

-326 VGVGVPLWE
+326 VGVGVSLWE

-360 TSGGSA
+360 TSGGSS

-403 VPVVSGVS
+403 IPVVSGVS
-411 GFGGLSVSWGLSSAS
+411 GFGGFSVSWGLSSAS

-431 VGGGGSGWRGV
+431 VGGGGSGWRSV

-472 DGVAHRG
+472 DGVTHRG
-479 LVFGSRLASG
+479 LVFGSRLAPG
-489 GFVDVAGSVGVGAS
+489 GFVDVV
-503 GSVDGVALVD
+503 GSVDSPVGVP
-513 VSDVEFGSVG
+513 VSGVEFGSVS
-523 GLGGVSPVGGRVAGL
+523 GLAGVSPVEARVAGL
-538 GRFAGWWLVR
+538 GRFGGWWLTR
-548 NWVGSVVGGVG
+548 GWIEGVVGGVG
-559 RAAWGDVVGTIS
+559 RAAWGDVVEAVGV
-571 TGSGSGSSVPAGLG
+571 GSVSSSAGLG

-599 GVVNGGGSAGLFGGA
+599 GVVNGGGGSAGLLGGS

-633 VVGLGVDLVDVAG
+633 VVGLGVDLVDIAG

>member
-1 MCLLAYLYHTRY
+1 
-13 CSDIA
+13 
-18 PVYTFA
+18 
-24 RVCLCLCSYLLASMS
+24 
-39 PPRFIPCCPDIVS
+39 
-52 ALLCVLR
+52 
-59 LLMLALCFSMR
+59 
-70 GWVAL
+70 
-75 RAVCLPLAFS
+75 
-85 GCAVWGVLLVVVCFT
+85 
-100 CWFCTPFFLMS
+100 
-111 VCSFLEGLCLLM
+111 M
-123 TTHLIDADTPNAG
+123 TTRLVNADTPSV
-136 AGGSVIESTSV
+136 GGSVIESTAV
-147 GVDATFVDVWCPGV
+147 DVDATFIDVWCPGS
-161 VASPPSGVVSGGV
+161 VASAPDGVLSGGGV

-181 AGSGVGVSGGVLSV
+181 AGSGDGVSGGVLSV

-212 SGGILSGV
+212 SGSILSHV

-239 SVGSFVSGVGDY
+239 SVGSFVSGVGDC
-251 ASDVFECPCEPS
+251 ASGVFECPCEPS

-268 VLGVEV
+268 VLGVEM

-293 GGVVPTSGGVPL
+293 GGVVPTSGGVSL
-305 SFVEE
+305 SFVEG

-326 VGVGVPLWE
+326 AGVSVPLWE

-385 GSSVVGSAGGSV
+385 GSSGVVPVGGVSGGSV

-411 GFGGLSVSWGLSSAS
+411 GFGGFSVSWGLSSAS

-431 VGGGGSGWRGV
+431 VGGGGSGWRNV

-472 DGVAHRG
+472 DGVTHRG
-479 LVFGSRLASG
+479 LVFGSRLAPG
-489 GFVDVAGSVGVGAS
+489 GFVDVV
-503 GSVDGVALVD
+503 GSVDSPVGVP
-513 VSDVEFGSVG
+513 VSGVVSGVEFGSVS
-523 GLGGVSPVGGRVAGL
+523 GLAGVSPVEARVAGL
-538 GRFAGWWLVR
+538 GRFGGWWLTR
-548 NWVGSVVGGVG
+548 GWVAGVVGGVG
-559 RAAWGDVVGTIS
+559 RAAWGDVVGS
-571 TGSGSGSSVPAGLG
+571 VGVGSVSSSAGLG

-599 GVVNGGGSAGLFGGA
+599 GVVNGCGGSAGLFGGS

-646 FVSDLL
+646 VVSDLL

>member
-1 MCLLAYLYHTRY
+1 MT
-13 CSDIA
+13 
-18 PVYTFA
+18 A
-24 RVCLCLCSYLLASMS
+24 R
-39 PPRFIPCCPDIVS
+39 
-52 ALLCVLR
+52 
-59 LLMLALCFSMR
+59 
-70 GWVAL
+70 
-75 RAVCLPLAFS
+75 
-85 GCAVWGVLLVVVCFT
+85 LVGT
-100 CWFCTPFFLMS
+100 
-111 VCSFLEGLCLLM
+111 
-123 TTHLIDADTPNAG
+123 DTPSV
-136 AGGSVIESTSV
+136 GGSVVESTAV
-147 GVDATFVDVWCPGV
+147 GVDATFVDVWCPGT
-161 VASPPSGVVSGGV
+161 VASPPSGVVSGGGV
-174 LYTSSTP
+174 LYTPSIP
-181 AGSGVGVSGGVLSV
+181 AGSTDGVSGGVLSV

-220 EEAWGYGYSFV
+220 EEAWGYGNSFV

-239 SVGSFVSGVGDY
+239 SAGSFVSGVGDY
-251 ASDVFECPCEPS
+251 TSGVFECPYEPS

-305 SFVEE
+305 SFVEG
-310 ASGVLGHVS
+310 ASGVLGCVS

-335 GFVADFSGLSV
+335 GFVANFSGLSV

-360 TSGGSA
+360 TSGGSS

-411 GFGGLSVSWGLSSAS
+411 GFGGFSVSWGLSSAS

-472 DGVAHRG
+472 DGVTHRG
-479 LVFGSRLASG
+479 LVFGSRLAPG
-489 GFVDVAGSVGVGAS
+489 GFVDVAGSIGVGAS
-503 GSVDGVALVD
+503 GSVDGVALAD

-559 RAAWGDVVGTIS
+559 RAAWGDVVGS
-571 TGSGSGSSVPAGLG
+571 VGVGSVPGSAGLG

-599 GVVNGGGSAGLFGGA
+599 GVVNGGGGSAGLFSGSA
-614 VGVGAGFVGG
+614 GVEIGSVGG
-624 VVDVPVGSP
+624 VVDVPAGSP
-633 VVGLGVDLVDVAG
+633 IAGLGVDLVDVAG
-646 FVSDLL
+646 VVSDLL

>member
-1 MCLLAYLYHTRY
+1 
-13 CSDIA
+13 
-18 PVYTFA
+18 
-24 RVCLCLCSYLLASMS
+24 
-39 PPRFIPCCPDIVS
+39 
-52 ALLCVLR
+52 
-59 LLMLALCFSMR
+59 
-70 GWVAL
+70 
-75 RAVCLPLAFS
+75 
-85 GCAVWGVLLVVVCFT
+85 
-100 CWFCTPFFLMS
+100 
-111 VCSFLEGLCLLM
+111 M
-123 TTHLIDADTPNAG
+123 TTRLIDTDTHNASV
-136 AGGSVIESTSV
+136 GGSVIESTAV
-147 GVDATFVDVWCPGV
+147 DVDATFIDVWCPGS
-161 VASPPSGVVSGGV
+161 VASAPDGVLSGGGV

-181 AGSGVGVSGGVLSV
+181 AGSGDGVSGGVLSV

-212 SGGILSGV
+212 SGGILSSV

-239 SVGSFVSGVGDY
+239 SVGSFVSGVGDC

-263 VGSGS
+263 VASGVSLGIGGS
-268 VLGVEV
+268 
-274 PVSSVWDG
+274 VSSVWDG
-282 FLVSVGGVSSG
+282 FLGSVGGVSNG
-293 GGVVPTSGGVPL
+293 GGVVSTDGGVPL
-305 SFVEE
+305 SFVEG
-310 ASGVLGHVS
+310 ASGVLGNVS

-326 VGVGVPLWE
+326 AGVSVPLWE

-372 GCFPLSV
+372 GCFPLSI

-403 VPVVSGVS
+403 VPMVSGVS
-411 GFGGLSVSWGLSSAS
+411 GFGGFSVSWGLSSAS

-448 GAGGFVPGVVGV
+448 GAGGFVPGVIGV

-472 DGVAHRG
+472 DGVTHRG
-479 LVFGSRLASG
+479 LVFGSRLAPG
-489 GFVDVAGSVGVGAS
+489 GFVDVAGSAGFGAS
-503 GSVDGVALVD
+503 GSGDGVALVD

-523 GLGGVSPVGGRVAGL
+523 GLGGVSPVEARVAGL

-559 RAAWGDVVGTIS
+559 RAAWGDVVGS
-571 TGSGSGSSVPAGLG
+571 VGVGSVSGSAGLG

-599 GVVNGGGSAGLFGGA
+599 GVVNGGGGSAGLFSGSA
-614 VGVGAGFVGG
+614 GVGEGFVGG
-624 VVDVPVGSP
+624 VVDVPTGSP
-633 VVGLGVDLVDVAG
+633 IAGLGVDLVDVAR
-646 FVSDLL
+646 FVGGGV

>member
-1 MCLLAYLYHTRY
+1 
-13 CSDIA
+13 
-18 PVYTFA
+18 
-24 RVCLCLCSYLLASMS
+24 
-39 PPRFIPCCPDIVS
+39 
-52 ALLCVLR
+52 
-59 LLMLALCFSMR
+59 
-70 GWVAL
+70 
-75 RAVCLPLAFS
+75 
-85 GCAVWGVLLVVVCFT
+85 
-100 CWFCTPFFLMS
+100 
-111 VCSFLEGLCLLM
+111 M
-123 TTHLIDADTPNAG
+123 TTRLVNADTPSI
-136 AGGSVIESTSV
+136 GGSVVEPTGV
-147 GVDATFVDVWCPGV
+147 GVDATFVDVWCPGS
-161 VASPPSGVVSGGV
+161 VASAPSGVVSGGGV
-174 LYTSSTP
+174 LYTPSTP
-181 AGSGVGVSGGVLSV
+181 AGSGDGVSGGVLSV

-220 EEAWGYGYSFV
+220 EEAWGYGYSFA

-239 SVGSFVSGVGDY
+239 SVGSFMSGVGDY
-251 ASDVFECPCEPS
+251 TSGVFECPCEPP

-305 SFVEE
+305 SFVEG

-326 VGVGVPLWE
+326 AGVGVPLWE

-360 TSGGSA
+360 ISGGSA

-411 GFGGLSVSWGLSSAS
+411 GFGGFSVSWGLSSAS

-479 LVFGSRLASG
+479 LVFGSRLAPG
-489 GFVDVAGSVGVGAS
+489 GFVDVAGSIGVGAS
-503 GSVDGVALVD
+503 GSVDGVALAD

-538 GRFAGWWLVR
+538 GRFGGWWLTR
-548 NWVGSVVGGVG
+548 GWVEGVVGGVG
-559 RAAWGDVVGTIS
+559 RAAWGDVVGS
-571 TGSGSGSSVPAGLG
+571 VGVGSVPGSAGLG

-599 GVVNGGGSAGLFGGA
+599 GVVNGGGGSAGLFSGSA
-614 VGVGAGFVGG
+614 GVEIGSVGG
-624 VVDVPVGSP
+624 VVDVPAGSP
-633 VVGLGVDLVDVAG
+633 IAGLGVDLVDVAG
-646 FVSDLL
+646 VVSDLL

>member
-1 MCLLAYLYHTRY
+1 
-13 CSDIA
+13 
-18 PVYTFA
+18 
-24 RVCLCLCSYLLASMS
+24 
-39 PPRFIPCCPDIVS
+39 
-52 ALLCVLR
+52 
-59 LLMLALCFSMR
+59 
-70 GWVAL
+70 
-75 RAVCLPLAFS
+75 
-85 GCAVWGVLLVVVCFT
+85 
-100 CWFCTPFFLMS
+100 
-111 VCSFLEGLCLLM
+111 M
-123 TTHLIDADTPNAG
+123 TTRLVDADTPNTSV
-136 AGGSVIESTSV
+136 GGSVVESTGV
-147 GVDATFVDVWCPGV
+147 GVDATFVDVWCPDS
-161 VASPPSGVVSGGV
+161 VASAPVGVVSGGGV
-174 LYTSSTP
+174 LYTSSMSV
-181 AGSGVGVSGGVLSV
+181 GSGDGVSGGVLSV

-239 SVGSFVSGVGDY
+239 SVGSFMSRVGDY
-251 ASDVFECPCEPS
+251 ASDVFECPYEPS
-263 VGSGS
+263 VTSSGVVPVGGS
-268 VLGVEV
+268 
-274 PVSSVWDG
+274 VSSVWDG

-326 VGVGVPLWE
+326 AGVGVPLWE

-403 VPVVSGVS
+403 VPVGFGVS
-411 GFGGLSVSWGLSSAS
+411 GFGGFSVSWGLSSAS

-479 LVFGSRLASG
+479 LVFGSRLAPG
-489 GFVDVAGSVGVGAS
+489 GFVDVAGSVDGSVGAPVS
-503 GSVDGVALVD
+503 GGV
-513 VSDVEFGSVG
+513 SGVEFGSVS

-548 NWVGSVVGGVG
+548 NWVGSVVGGAG
-559 RAAWGDVVGTIS
+559 RAAWGDVVGS
-571 TGSGSGSSVPAGLG
+571 VGVGSVSGSAGLG

-599 GVVNGGGSAGLFGGA
+599 GVVNGGGGSAGLFGGSA
-614 VGVGAGFVGG
+614 GVEIGSVGG
-624 VVDVPVGSP
+624 VVDVPAGSP
-633 VVGLGVDLVDVAG
+633 IAGLGVDLVDVAR
-646 FVSDLL
+646 FVGGGV

>member
-1 MCLLAYLYHTRY
+1 MTA
-13 CSDIA
+13 
-18 PVYTFA
+18 
-24 RVCLCLCSYLLASMS
+24 
-39 PPRFIPCCPDIVS
+39 RFI
-52 ALLCVLR
+52 
-59 LLMLALCFSMR
+59 
-70 GWVAL
+70 G
-75 RAVCLPLAFS
+75 
-85 GCAVWGVLLVVVCFT
+85 
-100 CWFCTPFFLMS
+100 
-111 VCSFLEGLCLLM
+111 
-123 TTHLIDADTPNAG
+123 ADTPSV
-136 AGGSVIESTSV
+136 GGSVVESTFV
-147 GVDATFVDVWCPGV
+147 DVDATFVDVWCPGS
-161 VASPPSGVVSGGV
+161 VASAPSGVVSGGGV

-181 AGSGVGVSGGVLSV
+181 AGSAGGVLSV
-195 PGFVQVGWGS
+195 PGFIQVGWGS

-251 ASDVFECPCEPS
+251 TSGVFECPYEPS

-282 FLVSVGGVSSG
+282 FLVSVGGVSSS
-293 GGVVPTSGGVPL
+293 GGVVPTDGGVPL
-305 SFVEE
+305 SFVEG
-310 ASGVLGHVS
+310 ASGVLGDVS

-326 VGVGVPLWE
+326 AGVGVPLWE

-411 GFGGLSVSWGLSSAS
+411 VFGGFSVSWGLSSAS

-431 VGGGGSGWRGV
+431 VGVGSGWRGV

-479 LVFGSRLASG
+479 LVFGSRLTPG
-489 GFVDVAGSVGVGAS
+489 GFVDVAGSVDGSVGAPVS
-503 GSVDGVALVD
+503 GGV
-513 VSDVEFGSVG
+513 SGVEFGSVG

-559 RAAWGDVVGTIS
+559 RAAWGDVVGS
-571 TGSGSGSSVPAGLG
+571 VGVGSVSGSAGLG

-599 GVVNGGGSAGLFGGA
+599 GVVNGGGGSAGLFGGS

>member
-1 MCLLAYLYHTRY
+1 MTARLVGA
-13 CSDIA
+13 DA
-18 PVYTFA
+18 P
-24 RVCLCLCSYLLASMS
+24 
-39 PPRFIPCCPDIVS
+39 
-52 ALLCVLR
+52 
-59 LLMLALCFSMR
+59 
-70 GWVAL
+70 
-75 RAVCLPLAFS
+75 
-85 GCAVWGVLLVVVCFT
+85 
-100 CWFCTPFFLMS
+100 S
-111 VCSFLEGLCLLM
+111 V
-123 TTHLIDADTPNAG
+123 
-136 AGGSVIESTSV
+136 GGSVVESTGV
-147 GVDATFVDVWCPGV
+147 GVDATFVDVWCPGS
-161 VASPPSGVVSGGV
+161 VASAPDGVLSGGGV
-174 LYTSSTP
+174 LYTPSSP
-181 AGSGVGVSGGVLSV
+181 AGSVGGVSGGVLSV

-212 SGGILSGV
+212 SGGILSHV
-220 EEAWGYGYSFV
+220 EEAWGYGHSFV

-239 SVGSFVSGVGDY
+239 SVGSFVPGVGDY
-251 ASDVFECPCEPS
+251 ASDVFKCLCEPS
-263 VGSGS
+263 VTSSGVVPVGGS
-268 VLGVEV
+268 
-274 PVSSVWDG
+274 VSSVWDG

-293 GGVVPTSGGVPL
+293 GGVVPTNGGVSL
-305 SFVEE
+305 SFVEG

-379 DVCPGV
+379 DVCPSVGGSVGGV
-385 GSSVVGSAGGSV
+385 SGGSV

-411 GFGGLSVSWGLSSAS
+411 GFGGFSVSWGLSSAS

-431 VGGGGSGWRGV
+431 VGGGGSGWRNV

-472 DGVAHRG
+472 DGVTHRG
-479 LVFGSRLASG
+479 LVFGSRLAPG

-513 VSDVEFGSVG
+513 VSGVEFGSVG

-538 GRFAGWWLVR
+538 GRFAGWWLTR
-548 NWVGSVVGGVG
+548 GWVEGVVGGVG
-559 RAAWGDVVGTIS
+559 RAAWGDVVGS
-571 TGSGSGSSVPAGLG
+571 VGVGSVPGSAGLG

-599 GVVNGGGSAGLFGGA
+599 GVVSGGGGSAGLFGGS
-614 VGVGAGFVGG
+614 VGGGAGFVGG

>member
-1 MCLLAYLYHTRY
+1 MTA
-13 CSDIA
+13 
-18 PVYTFA
+18 
-24 RVCLCLCSYLLASMS
+24 
-39 PPRFIPCCPDIVS
+39 RFI
-52 ALLCVLR
+52 
-59 LLMLALCFSMR
+59 
-70 GWVAL
+70 G
-75 RAVCLPLAFS
+75 
-85 GCAVWGVLLVVVCFT
+85 
-100 CWFCTPFFLMS
+100 
-111 VCSFLEGLCLLM
+111 
-123 TTHLIDADTPNAG
+123 ADTPSV
-136 AGGSVIESTSV
+136 GGSVIESTAV
-147 GVDATFVDVWCPGV
+147 GVDATFVDVWCPGS
-161 VASPPSGVVSGGV
+161 VASAPSGVVSGGGV
-174 LYTSSTP
+174 LYTPSAP
-181 AGSGVGVSGGVLSV
+181 AGSGDGVSGGVLSV

-212 SGGILSGV
+212 SGGILFGV

-231 PPVDPVES
+231 PPVDPVGS
-239 SVGSFVSGVGDY
+239 SAGSFVSGVGDY
-251 ASDVFECPCEPS
+251 TSGVFECPYEPS

-293 GGVVPTSGGVPL
+293 GGVVPTSGGVSL
-305 SFVEE
+305 SFVEG

-326 VGVGVPLWE
+326 AGVGVPLWE

-411 GFGGLSVSWGLSSAS
+411 GFGGFSVSWGLSSAS

-442 LGVSGL
+442 LSVSGL

-472 DGVAHRG
+472 DGVTHRG
-479 LVFGSRLASG
+479 LVFGSRLAPG
-489 GFVDVAGSVGVGAS
+489 GFVDVAGSVDGSVGAPVS
-503 GSVDGVALVD
+503 GGV
-513 VSDVEFGSVG
+513 SGVEFGSVG

-559 RAAWGDVVGTIS
+559 RAAWGDVVGS
-571 TGSGSGSSVPAGLG
+571 VGVGSVSGSAGLG

-599 GVVNGGGSAGLFGGA
+599 GVVSGGGGSAGLFSGSA
-614 VGVGAGFVGG
+614 GVGEGFVGG
-624 VVDVPVGSP
+624 VIDVPVGSP

-646 FVSDLL
+646 VVSDLL

>member
-1 MCLLAYLYHTRY
+1 MT
-13 CSDIA
+13 
-18 PVYTFA
+18 V
-24 RVCLCLCSYLLASMS
+24 
-39 PPRFIPCCPDIVS
+39 RF
-52 ALLCVLR
+52 
-59 LLMLALCFSMR
+59 
-70 GWVAL
+70 
-75 RAVCLPLAFS
+75 
-85 GCAVWGVLLVVVCFT
+85 
-100 CWFCTPFFLMS
+100 
-111 VCSFLEGLCLLM
+111 
-123 TTHLIDADTPNAG
+123 IDADTPNAG
-136 AGGSVIESTSV
+136 AGGSVVESTGV
-147 GVDATFVDVWCPGV
+147 GVDATLVDVWCPGS
-161 VASPPSGVVSGGV
+161 VASAPDGVVSGGGV
-174 LYTSSTP
+174 LYTPSTP
-181 AGSGVGVSGGVLSV
+181 AGSGDGVSGGVLSV

-220 EEAWGYGYSFV
+220 EEAWGYGHSFV

-251 ASDVFECPCEPS
+251 TSGVFECPCEAS

-293 GGVVPTSGGVPL
+293 GGVVPTSGGVSL

-326 VGVGVPLWE
+326 AGVGVPLWE

-385 GSSVVGSAGGSV
+385 GSSVVGSVGGSV

-403 VPVVSGVS
+403 VPVVYGVS
-411 GFGGLSVSWGLSSAS
+411 GFGGFSVSWGLSSAS

-448 GAGGFVPGVVGV
+448 GAGGFVPGVVGG
-460 SGGVGVGSEVVV
+460 SGGVGFGSEVVV
-472 DGVAHRG
+472 DGVTHRG
-479 LVFGSRLASG
+479 LVFGSRLAPG

-538 GRFAGWWLVR
+538 GRFAGWWLTR

-559 RAAWGDVVGTIS
+559 RAAWGDVVGS
-571 TGSGSGSSVPAGLG
+571 VGVGSVSGSAGLG

-599 GVVNGGGSAGLFGGA
+599 GAVNGGGGSAGLFSGSA
-614 VGVGAGFVGG
+614 GVGEGFVGG
-624 VVDVPVGSP
+624 VVDVPAGSP
-633 VVGLGVDLVDVAG
+633 IAGLGVDLVDVAG

>member
-1 MCLLAYLYHTRY
+1 
-13 CSDIA
+13 
-18 PVYTFA
+18 
-24 RVCLCLCSYLLASMS
+24 
-39 PPRFIPCCPDIVS
+39 
-52 ALLCVLR
+52 
-59 LLMLALCFSMR
+59 
-70 GWVAL
+70 
-75 RAVCLPLAFS
+75 
-85 GCAVWGVLLVVVCFT
+85 
-100 CWFCTPFFLMS
+100 
-111 VCSFLEGLCLLM
+111 M
-123 TTHLIDADTPNAG
+123 TTRLVDADTPNTSI
-136 AGGSVIESTSV
+136 GGSVVESTGV
-147 GVDATFVDVWCPGV
+147 GVDATFVDVWCPGS
-161 VASPPSGVVSGGV
+161 VASAPDGVVSGGGV
-174 LYTSSTP
+174 LYTSSTSV
-181 AGSGVGVSGGVLSV
+181 GSGDGVSGGVLSV

-220 EEAWGYGYSFV
+220 EEAWGYGYSFA

-239 SVGSFVSGVGDY
+239 PVGSFVSGVGDY
-251 ASDVFECPCEPS
+251 ASGVFECPCEAS

-293 GGVVPTSGGVPL
+293 GGVIPTSGGVPL

-310 ASGVLGHVS
+310 SSGVLGHVS

-326 VGVGVPLWE
+326 AGVGVPLWE

-360 TSGGSA
+360 ISGGSA

-411 GFGGLSVSWGLSSAS
+411 GFGGFSVSWGLSSAS

-472 DGVAHRG
+472 DGVVHRG
-479 LVFGSRLASG
+479 LVFGSRLAPG

-559 RAAWGDVVGTIS
+559 RAAWGDVVGAVS
-571 TGSGSGSSVPAGLG
+571 AGSGSGSSVPAGLG

-599 GVVNGGGSAGLFGGA
+599 GVVNGGGGSAGLFGGS

-633 VVGLGVDLVDVAG
+633 VMGLGVDLVDVAG
-646 FVSDLL
+646 FVSDFL